1 MIDSQ
6 DMTPK
11 GWKIGATNTTPCYW
25 NNNNNNNHYYYYYYQ
40 SLLAKEVEA
49 LSYQPSCYP

>member
-25 NNNNNNNHYYYYYYQ
+25 NNNNNNHYYYYYYQ